1 MKGDRHKHRFF
12 RVVSNRK
19 VAAKTW
25 ELALEGDTSD
35 FTAPGQFV
43 NIAVAGKY
51 LRRRYRYATYP
62 AAGSR
67 CSMTLSEKAPR

>member
-51 LRRRYRYATYP
+51 LRRP
-62 AAGSR
+62 ISV
-67 CSMTLSEKAPR
+67 